1 MDPVSAGIN
10 HPVRGDIPDTGPDAA
25 VGWLLD
31 RIRAMAYLDLT
42 DGPSPPGHW
51 AYLSLCLVMDSPAFN
66 RAGDF
71 FWEIVCGKDRAERAE
86 QANDRQRV

>member
-25 VGWLLD
+25 VGWPLD

-51 AYLSLCLVMDSPAFN
+51 AYLSLCLVMDSPASN

-71 FWEIVCGKDRAERAE
+71 FFGRRKSSC
-86 QANDRQRV
+86 